1 MHYSTRPDVA
11 PATSLARSSI
21 RHLGEELLQRQAVL
35 DGYGSTFFNMSP
47 GWHSSASQMAASVEN
62 RTARTLPVLIRDRFT
77 LVIPTRCDS
86 LLSDT
91 PRSSMIS
98 SSSMTM
104 AMSVYPST
112 LRPDHDTTSCS
123 KCSHRTQLR
132 FSCWLQSIENT
143 LRTLYDGS
151 IPAGVPCSGHPWI
164 FPQKPIRLA
173 DPTATASV
181 GSPSARNFPARAP
194 GRWPRAAPGR
204 PWPSPAPLPALA
216 PGLLSDRPS
225 PRADP

>member
-1 MHYSTRPDVA
+1 MGGAPIVLHYSTRPDVA

-123 KCSHRTQLR
+123 KCSLKMM
-132 FSCWLQSIENT
+132 
-143 LRTLYDGS
+143 
-151 IPAGVPCSGHPWI
+151 HP
-164 FPQKPIRLA
+164 
-173 DPTATASV
+173 ASV
-181 GSPSARNFPARAP
+181 HARTWAHVHDKGAIRVEDQGSARRARP
-194 GRWPRAAPGR
+194 IPTRLR
-204 PWPSPAPLPALA
+204 
-216 PGLLSDRPS
+216 
-225 PRADP
+225 RADRG

>member
-1 MHYSTRPDVA
+1 MLPGWAGHRLSCII
-11 PATSLARSSI
+11 ARA
-21 RHLGEELLQRQAVL
+21 RMLLQQRRWRVHQSGILAKNSFNVRPVL

-123 KCSHRTQLR
+123 KCSLKMM
-132 FSCWLQSIENT
+132 
-143 LRTLYDGS
+143 
-151 IPAGVPCSGHPWI
+151 HP
-164 FPQKPIRLA
+164 
-173 DPTATASV
+173 ASV
-181 GSPSARNFPARAP
+181 HARTWAHVHDKGAIRVEDQGSARRARLSN
-194 GRWPRAAPGR
+194 AA
-204 PWPSPAPLPALA
+204 
-216 PGLLSDRPS
+216 S
-225 PRADP
+225 PR